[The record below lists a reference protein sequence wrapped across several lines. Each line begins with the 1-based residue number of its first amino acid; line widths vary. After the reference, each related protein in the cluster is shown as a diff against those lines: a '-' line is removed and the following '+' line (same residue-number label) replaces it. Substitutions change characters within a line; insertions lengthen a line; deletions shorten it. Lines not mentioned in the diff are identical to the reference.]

1 MSIKIYEQEIKDG
14 LEEAIASNS
23 TIAYCSEILN
33 FTDTI
38 SISDLGGDEAKAKA
52 ERNSLLADS
61 DIYMIEDFP
70 TTKKTEWKA
79 YRKELRDMDFSDLDN
94 LKWPTKPE

>member
-1 MSIKIYEQEIKDG
+1 MSIKIYEQEIQDG

-38 SISDLGGDEAKAKA
+38 SIFDLGGDDSKAKA
-52 ERNSLLADS
+52 DSLFESAAQNNDQ
-61 DIYMIEDFP
+61 I
-70 TTKKTEWKA
+70 
-79 YRKELRDMDFSDLDN
+79 DLYY
-94 LKWPTKPE
+94 

>member
-1 MSIKIYEQEIKDG
+1 MITVTTNNGRPATAET
-14 LEEAIASNS
+14 AS
-23 TIAYCSEILN
+23 
-33 FTDTI
+33 
-38 SISDLGGDEAKAKA
+38 EAKAKA
-52 ERNSLLADS
+52 ERNSLLANS

-79 YRKELRDMDFSDLDN
+79 YRKALRDMDFSDLDN